1 MAEFFKHGLFSH
13 VVASRLLYV
22 SEIKPIIPVKTADEE
37 AKDPSDYATENSR
50 DAEFIANK
58 PPHHG

>member
-1 MAEFFKHGLFSH
+1 
-13 VVASRLLYV
+13 V
-22 SEIKPIIPVKTADEE
+22 SEIKPIIPVKTSDEE
-37 AKDPSDYATENSR
+37 SKDPSEYGSDNSR